1 MNLILFGPPGAGK
14 GTQSQHLA
22 KRFGYFQVSTGDLL
36 RNEIKNNTDLG
47 KKISNKINNG
57 EFVEDKIV
65 NLLVEKT
72 ITNKNIEKKIIFDG
86 YPRNISQAKNLDNVL
101 FKNNQVL
108 SSIIYLD
115 VPRDIIQKR
124 ILGRLICEKCNKTL
138 NEFLDIEE
146 IEKHRCGKNYLK
158 KRNDDKLDTIMKRYD
173 TFIKETN
180 PLLEYYSKRISFF
193 KVNGNLKIGEIT
205 AKIEEIINA

>member
-86 YPRNISQAKNLDNVL
+86 YPRNISQAKNLDNIL
-101 FKNNQVL
+101 LKNNQVL

-180 PLLEYYSKRISFF
+180 PLLEYYSKRTSFF
-193 KVNGNLKIGEIT
+193 KINGSLKIGEIT